1 MKELLGDNRRIIY
14 SLPFTSIIE
23 QNYDVLFDIFRGIED
38 FEQNYS
44 SYIIKHHNLS
54 TVEYENEYRDYTKT
68 EAELL
73 IENWSSGVV
82 VTTFVQL
89 LETLVG
95 ARNRMLKKFNA
106 IKGSIIIL
114 DEIQAIDIKYFDLVD
129 YILRKAC
136 EYLDIRI
143 IIMTA
148 TKPLILTDAVELLE
162 DNEKYFKKN
171 LKELSLYPK

>member
-1 MKELLGDNRRIIY
+1 
-14 SLPFTSIIE
+14 
-23 QNYDVLFDIFRGIED
+23 
-38 FEQNYS
+38 
-44 SYIIKHHNLS
+44 
-54 TVEYENEYRDYTKT
+54 
-68 EAELL
+68 
-73 IENWSSGVV
+73 
-82 VTTFVQL
+82 
-89 LETLVG
+89 
-95 ARNRMLKKFNA
+95 MLKKFNA